1 VFIRKSWSAG
11 CGLSAEGEPSSEVRV
26 KDSELYSQ
34 PLPPGPLL
42 KHPDVF
48 SPAGKRPL
56 SPCRPG
62 VPFNTL
68 TPVIILAARVKG
80 RANNDENYYTNNDA
94 FFCSISGAGKLL
106 RLVALHTCALRQPAV
121 FLKYAGYVKV
131 FSLKSIDADWCFV
144 IE

>member
-34 PLPPGPLL
+34 PLPPALL

-48 SPAGKRPL
+48 SPAGKDHYPL
-56 SPCRPG
+56 AG
-62 VPFNTL
+62 QAVPFNTL
-68 TPVIILAARVKG
+68 TRVIILAVRVKG